1 MIDSWLFA
9 ALCLIFLS
17 ICAILTIIPGPS
29 RDDRLIA
36 VNAAV
41 TIAATAAIAFSM
53 SLGNLF
59 VLDVSIVLVA
69 LCYTG
74 TIAIALSKK
83 GEEA

>member
-17 ICAILTIIPGPS
+17 ICAILTIIHGPT

-36 VNAAV
+36 VNAAI
-41 TIAATAAIAFSM
+41 TIAMGAAIALSI

-59 VLDVSIVLVA
+59 VLDVSIGLGG
-69 LCYTG
+69 LCYAG
-74 TIAIALSKK
+74 TFAIARSKE

>member
-17 ICAILTIIPGPS
+17 ICAVLMIIHGPT
-29 RDDRLIA
+29 RDDRFIA
-36 VNAAV
+36 LTT
-41 TIAATAAIAFSM
+41 TITITTGAAIALSI

-59 VLDVSIVLVA
+59 ALDISIVLVA

-74 TIAIALSKK
+74 TIVLARTKR
-83 GEEA
+83 GEEV